1 MVSFFSRIDD
11 LSAVCDLLAKVQDFT
26 PFITASEFVWYQFLE
41 ESVIGEEVLDDIKD
55 EDELQCDFEDLNE
68 KPILNLNDVKVNLI
82 NEKTRY
88 RLDRI
93 SRY

>member
-1 MVSFFSRIDD
+1 M
-11 LSAVCDLLAKVQDFT
+11 
-26 PFITASEFVWYQFLE
+26 
-41 ESVIGEEVLDDIKD
+41 IGEEVLDDIKD